1 MGIRIQQKVTC
12 DQCKKAF
19 YWTVV
24 PENTNEI
31 LAFAKTLSTPE
42 IEVKCSHCESSKS
55 VDIGVAV
62 ATAGVHSKFADEC
75 YHQQFRG

>member
-1 MGIRIQQKVTC
+1 MGIRIQQRETC
-12 DQCKKAF
+12 DQCREAF

-24 PENTNEI
+24 PENIEDI
-31 LAFAKTLSTPE
+31 SECAKTLSTPE
-42 IEVKCSHCESSKS
+42 IEVKCSHCDAPKS

-62 ATAGVHSKFADEC
+62 ATASVNSKFADEC